1 MRGVI
6 LPGQARGEIEEFDR
20 PEPGACQVLVETK
33 ASGLCGSD
41 LRAVYHGHRGS
52 DPNERYH
59 NVIAGHE
66 PAGRIE
72 AVGPGVEGFGPGDR
86 IVYLGEGGPVTFE
99 PTPFAHAVDTARFL
113 DLRDTRDG
121 AAPRT
126 PRPQRSA
133 PRRDGDARLLAFG
146 DEAGYEAFD
155 AGRTGKVVI
164 SWEEDA

>member
-99 PTPFAHAVDTARFL
+99 PSPLLLHTQLTLHGSWTCGIHEMGQLPEHLARRGLHPAATVTHAFSLSETKRATRPSTP
-113 DLRDTRDG
+113 
-121 AAPRT
+121 
-126 PRPQRSA
+126 
-133 PRRDGDARLLAFG
+133 
-146 DEAGYEAFD
+146 
-155 AGRTGKVVI
+155 AGRAR
-164 SWEEDA
+164 S